1 MKKVFGFI
9 VIAAV
14 ALSMASCFSSK
25 KGSAAN
31 GGEVTGV
38 GGTNFAEP
46 SPYGIAHILLICAVL
61 LNCDLPIISN
71 GMSLV
76 KLFFFISKSIIPFV
90 ASTTRSASPSSGGI

>member
-46 SPYGIAHILLICAVL
+46 SPYGMVLIKRGSLKMGSKEYAVERHL
-61 LNCDLPIISN
+61 
-71 GMSLV
+71 G
-76 KLFFFISKSIIPFV
+76 
-90 ASTTRSASPSSGGI
+90 